1 MKRSS
6 LLIEDVTRLDLKLT
20 DNQWAFAQNE
30 RQRIDAH
37 WQQLVETNDTLWNG
51 DILIAQDVF
60 LGDGLLS
67 ARFIVS
73 DYASYVAWRDWGH
86 PDKKVFNIF
95 AMPALKTK
103 DGVLIFAEMA
113 SHTLNSG
120 KIYPPGGSLEM
131 RDVNE
136 QGEIDLL
143 GSMLTEVKQESGFD
157 LAAATPGGSY
167 AIMDGQRIAFM
178 QQYRCQE
185 TFEDVKLIFAK
196 HVDAHKEL
204 KRLVPIRARKDI
216 ADVMPGYAAAVVER
230 EFKK

>member
-37 WQQLVETNDTLWNG
+37 WQQLVESNDMLWNG

-67 ARFIVS
+67 ARFAVS

-103 DGVLIFAEMA
+103 DNILVFAEMA
-113 SHTLNSG
+113 SHTLNGG
-120 KIYPPGGSLEM
+120 KIYPPGGTLEM

-136 QGEIDLL
+136 RGEIDLP
-143 GSMLTEVKQESGFD
+143 GSMIIEVKEESGFD
-157 LAAATPGGSY
+157 LATAKPGGSY

-178 QQYRCQE
+178 RQYRCEE
-185 TFEDVKLIFAK
+185 TFADLKLLFAK

-204 KRLVPIRARKDI
+204 KRLVPIRTRKDVSD
-216 ADVMPGYAAAVVER
+216 AMPVYAAAVVER
-230 EFKK
+230 EFRT